1 MSWNI
6 YRRAQNERDRR
17 HELNARFDDRR
28 ERFAGSAPD
37 PEHESAMNDEA
48 DREQWESMTREERDH
63 LAAWLENEDRK
74 ERERLK
80 DDEIP
85 F

>member
-6 YRRAQNERDRR
+6 HRRAQNERDRR
-17 HELNARFDDRR
+17 HEFNARFDDQR

-37 PEHESAMNDEA
+37 PAIESAISDEDA
-48 DREQWESMTREERDH
+48 REEWESMTREERDH

-80 DDEIP
+80 DDSIP